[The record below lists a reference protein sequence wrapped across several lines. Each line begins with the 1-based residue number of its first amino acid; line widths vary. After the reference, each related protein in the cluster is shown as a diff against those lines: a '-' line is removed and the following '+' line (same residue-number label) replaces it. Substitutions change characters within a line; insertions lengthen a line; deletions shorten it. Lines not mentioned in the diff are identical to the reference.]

1 MAFSNNS
8 TANNSNFRLE
18 DGKVLGRIKPGV
30 KLASPS
36 AGNQDY
42 RFFVEPLSP
51 VPGRFEEAEKV
62 GFTGFMSRIGYD
74 CSFFA
79 SEEEAWETLNHDW
92 GDGLVLFTPA
102 MRNNKYFVIEDLQKE
117 KKPDSWDGESAF
129 VPAPVFMIDKNPIF
143 DGDLNK
149 FILHIR
155 DGKPLPGL
163 SKRYWDDQVVPPAV
177 MAGFTGKEGHFLYAA
192 FAPLQGES
200 FREVTIS
207 EGGAYFPIQGDQP
220 LGMLT
225 LDLASSE
232 IRGQV
237 VLCKTAPL
245 CFFTQ
250 EASKWVQDHLK
261 PLPEH
266 HEAPVKASSLAGRKK
281 GQKDSKTVKE
291 NKDTKAVKEQKET
304 KAAKEPKDTK
314 AAKETK
320 DTKAA
325 KELKDMK
332 AVKETKDTKAAAAV
346 RPAVQVQAGKT
357 SAMPVKNIT
366 LPAEQPVKS
375 APVQEKPAADTEK
388 MFLNRLCRT
397 AAAEGLLYEDR
408 DLINFHVSVKSS
420 RLVILAGMSG
430 TGKSRLVTLYGETL
444 GLPPEQVRVLP
455 VRPSWMDD
463 GDILGYL
470 DLEHMIYRPADT
482 GLADLLREAAQ
493 HPEKLYMVC
502 FDEMNLARAEHYF
515 AQFISVL
522 EKRDSGQVIRLY
534 NPALEPRVYNR
545 SEYPSELPAGR
556 NILFTG
562 TINVDESTYHFSDK
576 ILDRANVITLHQG
589 KFQDLKK
596 LRGKQEAVK
605 NPEMTAPEF
614 FKFVKNKTGL
624 SMSDQELEFL
634 DALNTVMKDSDIQA
648 GIGFRIVEQ
657 MDRYLANIP
666 ESSGISRGEALDN
679 QVVQRILTKFRGSA
693 DQMKTLLTLDE
704 GGKLAGKA
712 PEVFSHYGKL
722 SSFTESWRVLSK
734 KAGALKSYDYTI

>member
-1 MAFSNNS
+1 MASLNNS
-8 TANNSNFRLE
+8 TAGNNSNFHLE

-51 VPGRFEEAEKV
+51 VPSRFEEAEKV

-102 MRNNKYFVIEDLQKE
+102 VRNNKYFVIEDLQKE
-117 KKPDSWDGESAF
+117 KKPDHWDGQSAF

-163 SKRYWDDQVVPPAV
+163 SKRYWDDHVVPPAV
-177 MAGFTGKEGHFLYAA
+177 MAGFTGKDGHFLYAA
-192 FAPLQGES
+192 FAPLQSQS
-200 FREVTIS
+200 FQEVTIS

-225 LDLASSE
+225 LDLGSSE
-232 IRGQV
+232 VRGQA

-245 CFFTQ
+245 CFFTE
-250 EASKWVQDHLK
+250 EASRWIRSHLK

-266 HEAPVKASSLAGRKK
+266 HEAPSKTAAQNGRKK
-281 GQKDSKTVKE
+281 GQKETKTVKE
-291 NKDTKAVKEQKET
+291 QREKQEPLQTKKTAASPTKPAVSSSGKTAAPAK
-304 KAAKEPKDTK
+304 KAA
-314 AAKETK
+314 
-320 DTKAA
+320 
-325 KELKDMK
+325 L
-332 AVKETKDTKAAAAV
+332 
-346 RPAVQVQAGKT
+346 PAVQ
-357 SAMPVKNIT
+357 
-366 LPAEQPVKS
+366 PAKA
-375 APVQEKPAADTEK
+375 APEKQTADPEK
-388 MFLNRLCRT
+388 VFLNRLCRT
-397 AAAEGLLYEDR
+397 ASKEGLLYEEK

-430 TGKSRLVTLYGETL
+430 TGKSRLVTLYSESL
-444 GLPPEQVRVLP
+444 GLPEKQVRILP

-482 GLADLLREAAQ
+482 GLADLLREAAG

-522 EKRDSGQVIRLY
+522 EKRDSEQVIRLY

-545 SEYPSELPAGR
+545 SDYPAELPVGK

-589 KFQDLKK
+589 KFLDLKK
-596 LRGKQEAVK
+596 LRGTRGTVR
-605 NPEMTAPEF
+605 NPEMTSHEF
-614 FKFVKNKTGL
+614 FKMVRNKEGL
-624 SMSDQELEFL
+624 SMSDQELGFL

-657 MDRYLANIP
+657 MDSYLANIP
-666 ESSGISRGEALDN
+666 ESSGITRGEALDN

-712 PEVFSHYGKL
+712 PEVFSRYAKL
-722 SSFTESWRVLSK
+722 SPFTESWRVLSR